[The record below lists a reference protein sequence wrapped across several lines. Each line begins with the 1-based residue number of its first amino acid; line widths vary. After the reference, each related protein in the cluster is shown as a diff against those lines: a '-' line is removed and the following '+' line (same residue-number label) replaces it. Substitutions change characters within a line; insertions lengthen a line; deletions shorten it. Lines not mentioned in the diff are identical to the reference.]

1 MNSEVVDDP
10 DIEIVEKDDVIVN
23 QTDTD
28 FVETLPFQHNENN
41 LQHSDLG
48 NLATGPCRPVL
59 NVS

>member
-10 DIEIVEKDDVIVN
+10 ELEIVEKDVIVN
-23 QTDTD
+23 QSDANC
-28 FVETLPFQHNENN
+28 VETIANE

-48 NLATGPCRPVL
+48 NLTTGPYRPVL